1 MKGKSGTRE
10 AKSHTAYSGGNST
23 VASEMMKPTGGF
35 KKGGKVGM
43 KAEGVMSE
51 AHAGRKPRK
60 SGGSVMSS
68 ASGNGTPRG
77 KAANY

>member
-1 MKGKSGTRE
+1 MSGTRK
-10 AKSHTAYSGGNST
+10 AKSHTAYSGGNSS

-35 KKGGKVGM
+35 KKGGKIGM

-68 ASGNGTPRG
+68 ASGGTPRG
-77 KAANY
+77 KGANY

>member
-1 MKGKSGTRE
+1 MKGKSPKLSAT
-10 AKSHTAYSGGNST
+10 KHTAYSGGNSK
-23 VASEMMKPTGGF
+23 VASEAMNTTDAF
-35 KKGGKVGM
+35 KKGGKIGM

-68 ASGNGTPRG
+68 ASGGTPRG
-77 KAANY
+77 KGANY

>member
-1 MKGKSGTRE
+1 MKGKSGIRE
-10 AKSHTAYSGGNST
+10 IKSHTAYSGGDST
-23 VASEMMKPTGGF
+23 VASEMKKPTNGF
-35 KKGGKVGM
+35 KKGGKIGM

-68 ASGNGTPRG
+68 AAGGTPRG
-77 KAANY
+77 KGANY

>member
-10 AKSHTAYSGGNST
+10 AKSMNAYSGGTST

-35 KKGGKVGM
+35 KKGGKIGM
-43 KAEGVMSE
+43 EAEGVMSE

-68 ASGNGTPRG
+68 ASGGTPRG
-77 KAANY
+77 KGANY

>member
-10 AKSHTAYSGGNST
+10 AKSMNAYSGGTSN

-60 SGGSVMSS
+60 SGGVMSS
-68 ASGNGTPRG
+68 AAGGSPRG
-77 KAANY
+77 KGANY

>member
-10 AKSHTAYSGGNST
+10 AKSHTAYSGGNSK
-23 VASEMMKPTGGF
+23 VASEMMQPTGGF
-35 KKGGKVGM
+35 KKGGKIGM
-43 KAEGVMSE
+43 KAEGVMSS

-68 ASGNGTPRG
+68 AAAGTPRG
-77 KAANY
+77 KGANY

>member
-1 MKGKSGTRE
+1 
-10 AKSHTAYSGGNST
+10 
-23 VASEMMKPTGGF
+23 MMKPTGGF

-60 SGGSVMSS
+60 SGGGVMSS
-68 ASGNGTPRG
+68 AAGGSPRG
-77 KAANY
+77 KGANY

>member
-10 AKSHTAYSGGNST
+10 AKSHTAYAGGNSS

-68 ASGNGTPRG
+68 ASGGTPRG
-77 KAANY
+77 KSANY